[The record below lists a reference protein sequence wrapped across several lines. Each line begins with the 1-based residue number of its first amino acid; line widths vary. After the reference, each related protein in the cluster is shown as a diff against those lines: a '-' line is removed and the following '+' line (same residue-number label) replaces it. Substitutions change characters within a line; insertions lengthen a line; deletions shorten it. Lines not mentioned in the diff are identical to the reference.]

1 MIITIKNPIDDS
13 DVEVEVRVST
23 SLTTEPD
30 GSQNLSLIASGFVA
44 LKEPTEVP
52 TEEHVH

>member
-13 DVEVEVRVST
+13 DVEVEVRIST

-30 GSQNLSLIASGFVA
+30 GSQSLSLIASGFVV
-44 LKEPTEVP
+44 LREP